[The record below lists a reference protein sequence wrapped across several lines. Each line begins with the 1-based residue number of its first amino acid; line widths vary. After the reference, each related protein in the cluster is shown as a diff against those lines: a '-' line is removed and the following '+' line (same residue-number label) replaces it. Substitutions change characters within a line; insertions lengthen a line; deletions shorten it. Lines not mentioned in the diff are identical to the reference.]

1 MYTQTYS
8 FPELSNFHTI
18 SSPYNAIRN
27 ISIFKSYQKKHL
39 PKRPSLIDKMGNVIF
54 GLNTNSNFYSP
65 SSTEP
70 NISGITMLDEI
81 TGIIQNNNLNLSKT
95 NRNKNNNS
103 ILSNTAYTY
112 LLRKNRKV
120 LRKFDLQ
127 RNEKT
132 LSKSLEILYKNNNL
146 RNYHFPKYYSYQPPG
161 TPRCI
166 QDVYI
171 KYCNEKRNLKLKMME
186 RNDYDELKHK
196 IVSFRRHLYNPK
208 NI

>member
-1 MYTQTYS
+1 MYTQTYF
-8 FPELSNFHTI
+8 FPETSNFHTI
-18 SSPYNAIRN
+18 SSPYNVIKN
-27 ISIFKSYQKKHL
+27 ISIFKSYQKKHS
-39 PKRPSLIDKMGNVIF
+39 PKKPSIVDKMGNIIF
-54 GLNTNSNFYSP
+54 ALNKNNDFYSTT
-65 SSTEP
+65 STEP
-70 NISGITMLDEI
+70 NISGITMLDETI
-81 TGIIQNNNLNLSKT
+81 GIIQNNNLNLSK
-95 NRNKNNNS
+95 NFRNKNNNS
-103 ILSNTAYTY
+103 ILSNTA
-112 LLRKNRKV
+112 
-120 LRKFDLQ
+120 Q

-171 KYCNEKRNLKLKMME
+171 KYSNQKRNLKLKMME

>member
-1 MYTQTYS
+1 MYTQTYF
-8 FPELSNFHTI
+8 FPETSNFHTI
-18 SSPYNAIRN
+18 SSPYNVIKN
-27 ISIFKSYQKKHL
+27 ISIFKSYQKKHS
-39 PKRPSLIDKMGNVIF
+39 PKKPSIVDKMGNIIF
-54 GLNTNSNFYSP
+54 ALNKNNDFYSTT
-65 SSTEP
+65 STEP
-70 NISGITMLDEI
+70 NISGITMLDETI
-81 TGIIQNNNLNLSKT
+81 GIIQNNNLNLSK
-95 NRNKNNNS
+95 NFRNKNNNS

-171 KYCNEKRNLKLKMME
+171 KYSNQKRNLKLKMME

>member
-1 MYTQTYS
+1 
-8 FPELSNFHTI
+8 
-18 SSPYNAIRN
+18 
-27 ISIFKSYQKKHL
+27 
-39 PKRPSLIDKMGNVIF
+39 
-54 GLNTNSNFYSP
+54 
-65 SSTEP
+65 
-70 NISGITMLDEI
+70 MLDETI
-81 TGIIQNNNLNLSKT
+81 GIIQNNNLNLSK
-95 NRNKNNNS
+95 NFRNKNNNS

-120 LRKFDLQ
+120 LRKFDL
-127 RNEKT
+127 
-132 LSKSLEILYKNNNL
+132 
-146 RNYHFPKYYSYQPPG
+146 HFPKYYSYQPPG

-171 KYCNEKRNLKLKMME
+171 KYSNKKRNLKLKMME